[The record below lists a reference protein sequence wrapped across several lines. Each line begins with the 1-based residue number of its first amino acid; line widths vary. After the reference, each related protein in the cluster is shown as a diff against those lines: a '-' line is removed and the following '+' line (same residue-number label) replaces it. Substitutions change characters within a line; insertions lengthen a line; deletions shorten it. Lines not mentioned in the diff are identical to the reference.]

1 MSPRPGDELLEW
13 REEVVPVKWSVSAL
27 VTVLFLSIAFMVWG
41 LGRLL
46 QSLFD

>member
-1 MSPRPGDELLEW
+1 MRVGAPGSV
-13 REEVVPVKWSVSAL
+13 RVVSVKDWTISGF
-27 VTVLFLSIAFMVWG
+27 VTVMFLSVAFMVWG

>member
-1 MSPRPGDELLEW
+1 MRSGRPRNLRVMPVRW
-13 REEVVPVKWSVSAL
+13 VVSGF
-27 VTVLFLSIAFMVWG
+27 VTVMFLSVAFTVWG